1 MKPIGICAILLPHL
15 LEKFMVQIGNIF
27 CNILVKRLT
36 FYFLFRIREN
46 DDDGMRRMSI
56 YQ

>member
-1 MKPIGICAILLPHL
+1 MKPIGIYAILLPHL

-27 CNILVKRLT
+27 CNILVKRLM